1 MVVEDEI
8 VHAGCDSWVKKA
20 LRERDNMRAGH
31 PADGACGHFYCGRD
45 LAFLRSIASWCALI
59 LPVGGCNLTIS
70 FSKPGPEFVG
80 GMERAESSRCGAS
93 RDVFLELLGFRVGQL
108 ILANQA

>member
-1 MVVEDEI
+1 MTTYARAILRMGRVATSI
-8 VHAGCDSWVKKA
+8 AAGTWRSFV
-20 LRERDNMRAGH
+20 
-31 PADGACGHFYCGRD
+31 
-45 LAFLRSIASWCALI
+45 SIASWCALI

-93 RDVFLELLGFRVGQL
+93 RDVFLELLGFRVGHL
-108 ILANQA
+108 ILANQT